1 MGIILFV
8 SHDIL
13 ESLTAKPPSDAD
25 WHLFLGRAVRDCLR
39 RGIPLPSIA
48 ESAQT
53 SVEDCLISLKFS
65 EGHAGL
71 KLEALVDDW
80 TWEEIVAAMWS
91 RHFDESSRNRS
102 SDAVYQQC

>member
-1 MGIILFV
+1 MTILLFV
-8 SHDIL
+8 PQDLL
-13 ESLTAKPPSDAD
+13 ETLTAKPLSDAD
-25 WHLFLGRAVRDCLR
+25 WHLFVGRAVRDCLR

-53 SVEDCLISLKFS
+53 TVEECLLSLKFA

-71 KLEALVDDW
+71 KLEAFVEDW

-91 RHFDESSRNRS
+91 PNYHENEVCHDCNP
-102 SDAVYQQC
+102 